1 MNKHDIGNR
10 GWYPILV
17 TQNKG
22 YKTSDSYDLTRTNT
36 NFNGLLI
43 PRAFKRTILK
53 SYSSN

>member
-22 YKTSDSYDLTRTNT
+22 CKTSDSYDLTRTNT
-36 NFNGLLI
+36 NFVMGFLI
-43 PRAFKRTILK
+43 PRAFKE
-53 SYSSN
+53 Y